1 MRSFDD
7 FSTVR
12 SLRQR
17 NFRLLVEG
25 KVISTSRDFMQG
37 MAQSGS
43 YGREPHGAGPER
55 QFLER
60 RLAELA

>member
-12 SLRQR
+12 ALRQR

-43 YGREPHGAGPER
+43 YGRESHGAGAGAAI
-55 QFLER
+55 LER